1 MSNIFYSQVD
11 VNLQA
16 ELQERGKSAIR
27 RNTQDLDFML
37 SKVANVQ
44 IVAFKSGSSNENE
57 KVDSEYG
64 ILGGKNVREG
74 RYLAGGKTG
83 YLNETPYTLSNIEFN
98 AAGQA
103 EIKDTPFTDKTQRM
117 PPYITSLDV
126 TIGDHSMGLLNKS
139 TIRITVPNP
148 HRDLDGIED
157 VWMRPGRYMKLYI
170 VHPESAILTRQT
182 TNGTQTNALLSKL
195 SIPNKN
201 VLLELYPHW
210 RDKLDEIETS
220 IRKMN
225 EYTFEGLITSFDLQ
239 YQPNGQVDV
248 TISITGTSNVYT
260 DVSMWMKS
268 ETKKE
273 KDKQNSQIDPAT
285 GKPVVN
291 IDAAVATDV
300 DASYSFYKT
309 LYDKVNGLILSY
321 GPMNLG
327 EDSGVMNFTG
337 NSNPSTIEDR
347 YIVFGNPFPSSEIPD
362 VEIPPTAPGT
372 GVIAPQFATNAM
384 KQQELAKQQKQ
395 SRDSF
400 IKADALYNRYI
411 TLGALIY
418 FINEYVVSKLVTAVS
433 NPMIMCDIEHSCST
447 YYKQLVSCIPD
458 EILLLPKITD
468 SPDGMNCYGGNSTK
482 QTKNVLWYYKNIGAT
497 GIWPG
502 VHTVSQAVDSN
513 KIYASRILI
522 NLETIQRILNGADGN
537 GGLTAGGKKS
547 FQLKT
552 FLSMISA
559 RIEYATGGAIKL
571 KLMSHPLDATKMLFI
586 DSKYLKTPLVGES
599 QITNTAVTP
608 FEVPMTIGS
617 EYGSIV
623 NEFNMTAKLPE
634 NAKNLAY
641 VLNEGD
647 VASEED
653 IAPFLNFMYNSKDP
667 KSVNRAIATYKQK
680 HQDFLNKL
688 IETGELFAGAPYS
701 KERQQSLYQALT
713 KHIKFPSD
721 DVFKAQQMIAPIFPF
736 TVDFTIDGINGFRYG
751 DVLEFKMLPL
761 KYQIN
766 TVFSIIGITHTVS
779 TNGLWTTN
787 IKCIMRPAIK

>member
-1 MSNIFYSQVD
+1 MSNIFYSEVD
-11 VNLQA
+11 VNLQE
-16 ELQERGKSAIR
+16 ELRQRGLAAVSR
-27 RNTQDLDFML
+27 GTRDLDFML
-37 SKVANVQ
+37 SKVANVE
-44 IVAFKSGSSNENE
+44 IVAFKSGSSNDAEIVE
-57 KVDSEYG
+57 SEYG
-64 ILGGKNVREG
+64 ILGGQFVREQ
-74 RYLAGGKTG
+74 RYLAGGKNG
-83 YLNETPYTLSNIEFN
+83 YLNETPYTLSNIAFD
-98 AAGQA
+98 AAGRA
-103 EIKDTPFTDKTQRM
+103 YTKHDKFTDKTQRM
-117 PPYITSLDV
+117 PPYITSVDV

-148 HRDLDGIED
+148 HRDLDGIEEI
-157 VWMRPGRYMKLYI
+157 WMRPGRYMKLYI
-170 VHPESAILTRQT
+170 VHPDSAILSRQT
-182 TNGTQTNALLSKL
+182 TNGKETNGLLSKL
-195 SIPNKN
+195 SIPNKD

-210 RDKLDEIETS
+210 RDKLDEIETN

-225 EYTFEGLITSFDLQ
+225 EYSFEGLITSFDLQ

-273 KDKQNSQIDPAT
+273 KETKNSQIDLAT

-291 IDAAVATDV
+291 IDAAVAIDV
-300 DASYSFYKT
+300 DASFSFYKT
-309 LYDKVNGLILSY
+309 LYDKVNGLILQYY
-321 GPMNLG
+321 GSPLNIG
-327 EDSGVMNFTG
+327 SDSGVLNFVG
-337 NSNPSTIEDR
+337 NSNSSIEDR
-347 YIVFGNPFPSSEIPD
+347 YIVFGNPFPASEIPD
-362 VEIPPTAPGT
+362 VEIPPAPGF
-372 GVIAPQFATNAM
+372 VINSSTFMTDLNK
-384 KQQELAKQQKQ
+384 KQEIAKQQKQ
-395 SRDSF
+395 TRDSF

-418 FINEYVVSKLVTAVS
+418 FINDYIVSKLVTAVKD
-433 NPMIMCDIEHSCST
+433 PMIMCDIEHSCST

-458 EILLLPKITD
+458 EILLLPKVTD
-468 SPDGMNCYGGNSTK
+468 SVDGMNCYGGLSTK
-482 QTKNVLWYYKNIGAT
+482 ETKSVLWYYKNIGAT

-502 VHTVSQAVDSN
+502 VHSTKQAVDSN

-586 DSKYLKTPLVGES
+586 DSKYLKTPLIGEP
-599 QITNTAVTP
+599 QITNTVVTP
-608 FEVPMTIGS
+608 FDVPMMIGS

-623 NEFNMTAKLPE
+623 HEFNMTAKLPE

-667 KSVNRAIATYKQK
+667 TSVNQAIATYKQK
-680 HQDFLNKL
+680 HQNFVDKL
-688 IETGELFAGAPYS
+688 IETSELFANAPYA